1 MEKQNKPIWDMDKL
15 EENANIFITEERS
28 NVKLITFLNQEF
40 MKKGLRENIPNMLF
54 QNEIAWT
61 ELTRDEE
68 VAFLIGGYNYFKGL
82 KTGNKLE
89 EEHIK
94 NIKPSLY
101 FYNTV
106 ISENE
111 LLQPKIEEK
120 DEWITFKDVQMLNDR
135 EFQTYKR
142 GSELS
147 KMRNDGNIS
156 YLQGFQ
162 RASKVEILPNGEM
175 VYKQNYNK
183 NGIKELEE
191 GFANDD
197 LLITQITFTIIQWEG
212 KTPIIDYNPNT
223 RVLKFKPVRDENS
236 PNYAFINI
244 ADGAHRMNS
253 VINTYEKDNSKDRI
267 LSVALKIETP
277 EVVKKYISD
286 TFKQNS
292 TDKMYVDSMS
302 NTKDN
307 LYVDNIINNCIF
319 KQRCAR
325 TAKEEKIKEMY
336 ASFSLIKET
345 IKLLGVELKNEFMFK
360 MESEKI
366 GKLIQG
372 MIELIRDGLS
382 LDDKQLKNT
391 TCFLDKEMCIGYV
404 TLAYHLKDKSNET
417 IFSTV
422 MYLANNQDKIKEIL
436 KEKNTKNI
444 INKFKNIIE
453 VIK

>member
-28 NVKLITFLNQEF
+28 NVKLITHLNMEF
-40 MKKGLRENIPNMLF
+40 MKKGLRQNIPNMLF
-54 QNEIAWT
+54 QNEISWV
-61 ELTRDEE
+61 ELTREE
-68 VAFLIGGYNYFKGL
+68 KVAFLIGGYSYFKGL

-94 NIKPSLY
+94 NIKPTLY

-106 ISENE
+106 IVENE
-111 LLQPKIEEK
+111 LLQPKIEDK
-120 DEWITFKDVQMLNDR
+120 DEWVVFNDVQMLNDR

-147 KMRNDGNIS
+147 KMRNNGNIS

-325 TAKEEKIKEMY
+325 TAKEESIKEMY

-366 GKLIQG
+366 GKLIDIILG
-372 MIELIRDGLS
+372 LIKDNLS
-382 LDDKQLKNT
+382 LDDKQLKNN
-391 TCFLDKEMCIGYV
+391 TCFLDKKMCIGYIA
-404 TLAYHLKDKSNET
+404 LAYILKDKTNED
-417 IFSTV
+417 IYKTV
-422 MYLANNQDKIKEIL
+422 MYLVNNQDKIKEIL
-436 KEKNTKNI
+436 KEKKTGDIVNQ
-444 INKFKNIIE
+444 FKKIIE
-453 VIK
+453 VIE

>member
-1 MEKQNKPIWDMDKL
+1 MKEQNKPIWEEKQL
-15 EENANIFITEERS
+15 EQNANIFITEERS

-68 VAFLIGGYNYFKGL
+68 VAFSIGSYNYFKGL
-82 KTGNKLE
+82 KTGSKLE

-94 NIKPSLY
+94 NIKPNLY

-106 ISENE
+106 IDENE
-111 LLQPKIEEK
+111 LLQPKVEER
-120 DEWITFKDVQMLNDR
+120 DEWIIFEDVQMLNDR
-135 EFQTYKR
+135 EFQTYAKADK
-142 GSELS
+142 LS
-147 KMRNDGNIS
+147 KMKKDGHIS
-156 YLQGFQ
+156 YLNGYQ
-162 RASKVEILPNGEM
+162 RASRVEKLPNGEII
-175 VYKQNYNK
+175 YKENFNK
-183 NGIKELEE
+183 DGLIELEE
-191 GFANDD
+191 RFNKNN
-197 LLITQITFTIIQWEG
+197 LLITQITLTIIEWEG
-212 KTPIIDYNPNT
+212 KTPILYYNPNT
-223 RVLKFKPVRDENS
+223 RILKFKPIYDNNS
-236 PNYAFINI
+236 PNRASINI
-244 ADGAHRMNS
+244 ADGAHRLNS
-253 VINTYEKDNSKDRI
+253 LINAYDKDHTKNNT
-267 LSVALKIETP
+267 LSIALKIEKP
-277 EVVKKYISD
+277 EVIKQFIND

-307 LYVDNIINNCIF
+307 VYVDNIINNCIF

-345 IKLLGVELKNEFMFK
+345 IKLLGVELKNEFMLK

-444 INKFKNIIE
+444 INKFKKIIE